1 MLIWMTKEVGSHYI
15 SFTVSWQILVNDT
28 LMLLCLL
35 ISMYENSVD
44 AIVFQD
50 KLVSSARLSVGS
62 RSIYPSFL
70 CLRVWYL
77 TSRGLRLY
85 ISFLVDIN
93 LTITSSENKLHSL
106 LMRRGES
113 RWQWT
118 VEETI
123 WFSLI
128 GLIFLPSPNRNTMLV
143 WSPQQSFHSDCFR
156 RESVLHIYN
165 TLSRFWCEILA
176 LLQILNLPNSSVII
190 CITGLASHSTIK
202 QVAINII
209 SLQGELNGSSRHL
222 LSFFYYALVNP
233 SHMRNCFFIIGLHL
247 CNSRKRL
254 RLRLSYAPRL
264 LSCGFINFGFI
275 PFEDSSNLA
284 LCFKAL
290 FWVLI
295 TSGWEL
301 ENFLKRALTVCFRI
315 SIVWSKLAH
324 SRIVL
329 RVRNLKKSSA

>member
-1 MLIWMTKEVGSHYI
+1 MLIWMTKGVGSHYI
-15 SFTVSWQILVNDT
+15 NFTVSWRILVNDT

-35 ISMYENSVD
+35 ISICENSVD
-44 AIVFQD
+44 VIGFQN
-50 KLVSSARLSVGS
+50 KLVSFARLSVGS

-77 TSRGLRLY
+77 KSRGLRLY
-85 ISFLVDIN
+85 ISSLVDIN
-93 LTITSSENKLHSL
+93 FTIAPSENKLHSL

-118 VEETI
+118 VERGI

-143 WSPQQSFHSDCFR
+143 WSLQQSFHSDCFR
-156 RESVLHIYN
+156 RESVLHIYH
-165 TLSRFWCEILA
+165 TLSRFWCKIVA

-190 CITGLASHSTIK
+190 CIMGLLSRSTVK
-202 QVAINII
+202 QVTINII
-209 SLQGELNGSSRHL
+209 SSQGELNGPSRHP
-222 LSFFYYALVNP
+222 LSFFRYALVNS
-233 SHMRNCFFIIGLHL
+233 SHMCSCFFIIGLHL

-254 RLRLSYAPRL
+254 RLRLSYVPRL
-264 LSCGFINFGFI
+264 LSYAFINFGFI
-275 PFEDSSNLA
+275 LFGGSFNLA
-284 LCFKAL
+284 LCFNAL

-295 TSGWEL
+295 SRGWKL

-315 SIVWSKLAH
+315 LIVRSKLVH
-324 SRIVL
+324 SQIVL
-329 RVRNLKKSSA
+329 RVRNLKKSTV